1 VLFRTVYGPELPAL
15 HKFVAELGAVSRLQL
30 QRWFVQAEVTATE
43 GSNLEEAV
51 AFLLSA
57 GLFEADR
64 EQSGAIAARPLGD
77 FRLALFRRLQE
88 IARSAE
94 PGGHSLDPWFLGILD
109 HAFIKPNRGY
119 IPRLH
124 GAVNSLELPAP
135 CSEEKVNAWRRV
147 MEYLGCGYR
156 IQTGFLA
163 CYRPDLVLS
172 ILRRWRSEGPLEEW
186 LRFAED
192 FVPVFTRTG
201 DLANAMALPI
211 EHLERSGCIRL
222 AARGDLVGRG
232 YLGERR
238 IKWLTVEG

>member
-1 VLFRTVYGPELPAL
+1 L
-15 HKFVAELGAVSRLQL
+15 HEFAVEFGAVTRLEL
-30 QRWFVQAEVTATE
+30 QRWFVPTKVTANE
-43 GSNLEEAV
+43 GANLEEAV
-51 AFLLSA
+51 AFLLTGGMLQADLENA
-57 GLFEADR
+57 GTL
-64 EQSGAIAARPLGD
+64 IALPASD
-77 FRLALFRRLQE
+77 FRLSLLQRFQRT
-88 IARSAE
+88 ARNGLADSH
-94 PGGHSLDPWFLGILD
+94 PLDPWYMGILD
-109 HAFIKPNRGY
+109 HCFIKPNRGY

-124 GAVNSLELPAP
+124 GTVNSLELPVP
-135 CSEEKVNAWRRV
+135 CSEEKVNAWRRA

-186 LRFAED
+186 LRYAED
-192 FVPVFTRTG
+192 FVPVFTHTG